1 MVKSPF
7 EVIYR
12 PWFFV
17 STAVVVLPIFMEGIV
32 HPQSVSVKTVH
43 IDGGEEMKRRF
54 SAQQLYQLRN
64 SIPIDVL
71 IEQKLLIP
79 CKHSEGFFRFLCP
92 LCGEFQTATMKKTN
106 LARCFRCEK
115 NFNTIDMVML
125 CTNTDF
131 VESVNFLITYL
142 QNLTAKR
149 DPLATAPKECPRF
162 GESLENFPLR
172 PTNTVSLK
180 ATRKRS
186 TTMRRKTGPRQ
197 TNPGNDI
204 HDLIQA
210 EHKNPKDREQL
221 KLRF

>member
-1 MVKSPF
+1 
-7 EVIYR
+7 
-12 PWFFV
+12 
-17 STAVVVLPIFMEGIV
+17 MEGTI
-32 HPQSVSVKTVH
+32 HPQSVSLKIVH

-64 SIPIDVL
+64 FISIDVL
-71 IEQKLLIP
+71 IEKKLLIP
-79 CKHSEGFFRFLCP
+79 CKQSEGFFRFLCP

-131 VESVNFLITYL
+131 VESVKFLMAYL

-149 DPLATAPKECPRF
+149 DPLAKATKESRRV
-162 GESLENFPLR
+162 GESLENFPPR
-172 PTNTVSLK
+172 SANTVSLK
-180 ATRKRS
+180 EARENG
-186 TTMRRKTGPRQ
+186 TTMKRKTGPRQ
-197 TNPGNDI
+197 TNAGNDI

-210 EHKNPKDREQL
+210 ERKNPKDKEQL